1 MTKAFIRS
9 ALRLAA
15 PVLLAATLVST
26 PALAHDEKT
35 VGDITVSGA
44 WTRATPPNAKAGGGF
59 AVIEN
64 KGASD
69 DRLVAAASDVAAS
82 TELHEMTVN
91 DGVMKMREMADGI
104 SVPANGTLELKPG
117 SYHVMFMGLK
127 APLKQGEIVPVTLT
141 FEKAGSV
148 TLDFKVE
155 RIGAKGPEHGE
166 GDHSGM
172 TNGDMKKMDGM
183 DHGTMDHSKMDHGAK
198 SN

>member
-15 PVLLAATLVST
+15 PALLAATLVST
-26 PALAHDEKT
+26 PALAQDGKT
-35 VGDITVSGA
+35 VGDITVSGV

-59 AVIEN
+59 VVIEN

-69 DRLVAAASDVAAS
+69 DRLVSADSDVAES

-91 DGVMKMREMADGI
+91 DGVMKMREMTDGI
-104 SVPANGTLELKPG
+104 AVPANGTLELKPG

-127 APLKQGEIVPVTLT
+127 APLKQGELVPVTLT

-155 RIGAKGPEHGE
+155 RIGARGPAQGKD
-166 GDHSGM
+166 GHSGM
-172 TNGDMKKMDGM
+172 TGGGMKKMDGM
-183 DHGTMDHSKMDHGAK
+183 GQGNMDHSMTGHGTK